1 MSSWFPKVEYIWM
14 NGKLISWDD
23 ANNHVLTHGAMY
35 GTGVFEGLRSYETA
49 KGPAI
54 FRLGPH
60 MKRLETSAK
69 LLRIPMPF
77 TGDEIGQSI
86 KDTIKA
92 NGLKGCYIRPVVS
105 YGYHSLGVHPK
116 ECPANVVIA
125 AFPWDNFM
133 GDGAHDKGIRCC
145 ISSWVRL
152 QSNMV
157 PSAAKACGP
166 YLNNML
172 AKMDASDK
180 GFDEAIMLDVYGN
193 VAEACTE
200 NIFIVR
206 ENEIFTPG
214 LENSVLPGIT
224 RDSVM
229 KLARDAGYTLIE
241 KNLSVGELL
250 TADEVFLTGSAAEIT
265 PVREIDFRV
274 IGEGTVGT
282 VTKDLQERFFKVIKG
297 QDDRYADWLDIVG
310 SE

>member
-1 MSSWFPKVEYIWM
+1 
-14 NGKLISWDD
+14 
-23 ANNHVLTHGAMY
+23 
-35 GTGVFEGLRSYETA
+35 
-49 KGPAI
+49 
-54 FRLGPH
+54 
-60 MKRLETSAK
+60 
-69 LLRIPMPF
+69 
-77 TGDEIGQSI
+77 
-86 KDTIKA
+86 
-92 NGLKGCYIRPVVS
+92 
-105 YGYHSLGVHPK
+105 
-116 ECPANVVIA
+116 
-125 AFPWDNFM
+125 
-133 GDGAHDKGIRCC
+133 
-145 ISSWVRL
+145 
-152 QSNMV
+152 
-157 PSAAKACGP
+157 
-166 YLNNML
+166 
-172 AKMDASDK
+172 
-180 GFDEAIMLDVYGN
+180 MLDVYGN